1 MAFITRTG
9 RASGCSVQSLLRRNF
24 QPLFSPHQC
33 QQQRSFTQ
41 RQLSKLSTNKLQIYK
56 STSTNPYI
64 NLSIEDHLLRNTPL
78 HSTVLFLYKNRP
90 CVVIGRNQNPWLELN
105 LALCQK
111 GITCPAK
118 PQPQKIDIVRR
129 RSGGG
134 TVFHDEGNVNWTVIS
149 PKPGWKKDKHAE
161 MVVRAL
167 KRLDISK
174 GNPRVN
180 ERHDIVLDVD
190 DDKSS
195 YKISGSAYKVI
206 QHRALHHGTC
216 LLESPYLN
224 SISEVLKSP
233 AEPYIKANGVD
244 SVRSPVCNVGIGTE
258 EFIDAVVD
266 EFKFLYDWD
275 AENASYKLDE
285 NMLVHEDAALKVEKI
300 KKGVEELMS
309 DTWIY
314 GQTPNF
320 IFSTTPREKPRGEEV
335 HPCPEDLRP
344 RPPLPSHLPPKLR
357 IFFQFR
363 YGKCLK
369 AGVFN
374 AYHNMGFNS
383 QMGTDTDSEIFK
395 HKLYHIRTWED
406 IVVSAGALDESCGTP
421 ESRARDRHNIAM
433 WLNHLLPPV
442 VGTAV
447 PSPPDVYE

>member
-1 MAFITRTG
+1 MAFITRAG
-9 RASGCSVQSLLRRNF
+9 RPSGSVQSLFRRNS
-24 QPLFSPHQC
+24 QPLFSPHQS
-33 QQQRSFTQ
+33 QQQRSFTK
-41 RQLSKLSTNKLQIYK
+41 RQLYDISKNKLQIYK
-56 STSTNPYI
+56 STSTNPYV
-64 NLSIEDHLLRNTPL
+64 NLSIEHHLLQNSPP
-78 HSTVLFLYKNRP
+78 HATVLFLYKNRP
-90 CVVIGRNQNPWLELN
+90 CVVIGRNQNPWLELS

-111 GITCPAK
+111 GITSPNST
-118 PQPQKIDIVRR
+118 QTQKIDIVRR

-149 PKPGWKKDKHAE
+149 PKTGWKKDKHAE

-167 KRLDISK
+167 KMLDIK
-174 GNPRVN
+174 GKPRVN

-190 DDKSS
+190 DKST
-195 YKISGSAYKVI
+195 YKISGSAYKI
-206 QHRALHHGTC
+206 IRNRALHHGTC

-275 AENASYKLDE
+275 AEYAGYKLDE
-285 NMLVHEDAALKVEKI
+285 NDMLVHEDIALKVKDI
-300 KKGVEELMS
+300 KNGVEELMS

-320 IFSTTPREKPRGEEV
+320 VFSTAPVIKEQGTAEV
-335 HPCPEDLRP
+335 HPAPEDPRP

-363 YGKCLK
+363 YGKCIT
-369 AGVFN
+369 AGFFN

-383 QMGTDTDSEIFK
+383 QTGTDTTSQIFK
-395 HKLYHIRTWED
+395 HRLYHIRTWED
-406 IVVSAGALDESCGTP
+406 IIVPAGVLDEGCGTP